1 MPRAGFPSP
10 QTGLGRPELMGDS
23 VSHTLD
29 EIRGKGRLLGA
40 LLPTWDPEDAK
51 SQNCM
56 HRFKYIS
63 QMWVFRI
70 LAPWTMTMTSDLKC
84 HQHFKEKGSF
94 LSKDRVLGSKADI
107 ILSLALDSK
116 GVR

>member
-1 MPRAGFPSP
+1 
-10 QTGLGRPELMGDS
+10 
-23 VSHTLD
+23 
-29 EIRGKGRLLGA
+29 
-40 LLPTWDPEDAK
+40 
-51 SQNCM
+51 
-56 HRFKYIS
+56 
-63 QMWVFRI
+63 
-70 LAPWTMTMTSDLKC
+70 MTSDLKC